1 MAKNVFFRLTRVKY
15 LKGVGVATPSG
26 HLRSK
31 FFLPKFLDMLNEK
44 DWPITLQHFQHMSE
58 ETPPNGAPMK
68 YVTIFSD
75 KYFIDA
81 LKNLY

>member
-1 MAKNVFFRLTRVKY
+1 MAKNMFFLLTRVKY

-44 DWPITLQHFQHMSE
+44 DWPITLRHFQHMSE
-58 ETPPNGAPMK
+58 ETPPRESPKESVNYYQLNYISAVK
-68 YVTIFSD
+68 
-75 KYFIDA
+75 
-81 LKNLY
+81 

>member
-44 DWPITLQHFQHMSE
+44 DWPITLRHFQHMSE
-58 ETPPNGAPMK
+58 ETPPRGSPGVNMDIEGVHPG
-68 YVTIFSD
+68 
-75 KYFIDA
+75 
-81 LKNLY
+81 

>member
-1 MAKNVFFRLTRVKY
+1 MFFRLTRVKY

-44 DWPITLQHFQHMSE
+44 DWPITLRHFQHMSE
-58 ETPPNGAPMK
+58 ETPPRGAC
-68 YVTIFSD
+68 TIFLWGGRGNFDIVDSC
-75 KYFIDA
+75 
-81 LKNLY
+81 

>member
-44 DWPITLQHFQHMSE
+44 DWPITLRHFQHMSE
-58 ETPPNGAPMK
+58 ETPPRGADMEN
-68 YVTIFSD
+68 VADMADIICVNF
-75 KYFIDA
+75 FCVV
-81 LKNLY
+81 